1 MMGQKMLA
9 WVDKRLRQATAKLD
23 CPFGGFSVLLFGDF
37 GQLPSLGDH
46 PMYASPSSNE
56 PSIHGYHIYQLFNIT
71 VILDQVLH
79 QGGTDQAANCFR
91 KLLANLHDGNPTEED
106 WQLLLTRDPSKISN
120 YSDFNDA
127 IRLFYDKQTVAEY
140 NIQKLQS
147 LGVPIAKIN
156 AMHSNSAAASTKADD
171 AGGLYPTII
180 LAVGASV
187 MLTSNLWPEVGLCN
201 GAVGR
206 VHQIVYN
213 KEHHPPDLP
222 VAEILKN
229 MLDHHSFLTI
239 QIAFQLPPITFEWG
253 FTNNLSRQQIYI
265 FINQLCH
272 YHT

>member
-156 AMHSNSAAASTKADD
+156 VMHSNSAAASTKARKALPRYCRVCAMYIYVIVISQYELDIFVITQIRKPRMSVNNKGILRVYCD
-171 AGGLYPTII
+171 ITGFYPTALI
-180 LAVGASV
+180 S
-187 MLTSNLWPEVGLCN
+187 S
-201 GAVGR
+201 
-206 VHQIVYN
+206 
-213 KEHHPPDLP
+213 
-222 VAEILKN
+222 
-229 MLDHHSFLTI
+229 
-239 QIAFQLPPITFEWG
+239 
-253 FTNNLSRQQIYI
+253 
-265 FINQLCH
+265 
-272 YHT
+272 